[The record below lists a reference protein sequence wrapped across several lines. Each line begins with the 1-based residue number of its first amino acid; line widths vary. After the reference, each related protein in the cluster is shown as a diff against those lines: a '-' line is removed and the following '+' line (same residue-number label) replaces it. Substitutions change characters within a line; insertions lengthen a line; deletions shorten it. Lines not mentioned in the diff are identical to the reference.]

1 MHTGWR
7 KLARL
12 EIALADATPRAGVPK
27 IPTDLSDRSL
37 TRALSHWCAAH
48 QRKHLHAWRQVLW
61 QISTAFEIPAS
72 QVVTV
77 TVQEQTQRVP
87 TASQAEW
94 ELRDAVI
101 WWARAHKK
109 KHFQAWKTWEGSA
122 LSPSDVF
129 KLMSLI
135 QWAAQAVPRRA
146 LFTWRNRLTQGTA
159 SLGRHGSE
167 LPRQLMKIFDHIMS
181 VRILHAWASWSRR
194 CSLISRL
201 ASNEAKARGLTR
213 LVQNAFSNE
222 SSRRAADFLRSYER

>member
-12 EIALADATPRAGVPK
+12 EIALADVTPRAGIPK
-27 IPTDLSDRSL
+27 TPTDLSDRSL

-48 QRKHLHAWRQVLW
+48 QRKHLQGWRQVLR
-61 QISTAFEIPAS
+61 QASTAFEATKIQVLSVS
-72 QVVTV
+72 QAQPVPTV
-77 TVQEQTQRVP
+77 TQNECEVQ
-87 TASQAEW
+87 
-94 ELRDAVI
+94 DAVM

-109 KHFQAWKTWEGSA
+109 KHFKAWKSWEGST
-122 LSPSDVF
+122 LSPSNVF
-129 KLMSLI
+129 KLMGLI
-135 QWAAQAVPRRA
+135 QWTAQSVPRQA
-146 LFTWRNRLTQGTA
+146 LFTWRNSLAQGTA
-159 SLGRHGSE
+159 RLGRHMSE
-167 LPRQLMKIFDHIMS
+167 LSRQLMKIFDHIMS

-201 ASNEAKARGLTR
+201 ASNKTKARGLTH